1 MVLVLY
7 AREDRAA
14 ILPLVDELALRGIET
29 WIDQRNLRAGE
40 NWQESILAALNQ
52 AGLVL
57 AFVSP
62 NALAS
67 AAFTEQVSA
76 AVRAGAPVVPALIAG
91 ADAGALPKGLR
102 ALSTLDIAAYPATLA
117 APDVAEAAATAIK
130 LAESLN
136 ARFAA
141 LGLDKYEGYDRR
153 GLARELAQQSRGF
166 KRRATDVED
175 KAPPTSVF
183 IVHGHDEAFLEDVA
197 AFVSELGVKPIVMK
211 DIGGASMSL
220 VQKFLEMGRAAKYA
234 IVLLSADDY
243 GAARYQFEEAG
254 VGERALRYRTRQNVV
269 LELGFFY
276 GYLGWENV
284 FVLEKN
290 PPKVFPNF
298 ERPSDL
304 DGIVFDRY
312 DASGRWRGEL
322 HRRLSSH
329 GFQIPALTS
338 AAK

>member
-1 MVLVLY
+1 VVVLY
-7 AREDRAA
+7 AREDGRVV
-14 ILPLVDELALRGIET
+14 LPLVDELGKHGIET

-40 NWQESILAALNQ
+40 NWQESILEALNQ

-57 AFVSP
+57 VFASP
-62 NALAS
+62 AALAS
-67 AAFTEQVSA
+67 AAFLEEVA
-76 AVRAGAPVVPALIAG
+76 ATARAGAPIVPALIAG
-91 ADAGALPKGLR
+91 AGADGLPDALGG
-102 ALSTLDIAAYPATLA
+102 LSTLDIAAYPSRLA
-117 APDVAEAAATAIK
+117 APEVGEAAAAAIK
-130 LAESLN
+130 LAEALN
-136 ARFAA
+136 AHFTA
-141 LGLDKYEGYDRR
+141 LGLRKYEGYDRR

-166 KRRATDVED
+166 RRRATDVED
-175 KAPPTSVF
+175 KTPPTSVF
-183 IVHGHDEAFLEDVA
+183 VVHGHDESFLNDVT
-197 AFVSELGVKPIVMK
+197 AFVRELGVSPIVMK

-243 GAARYQFEEAG
+243 GAARYQFEEEG
-254 VGERALRYRTRQNVV
+254 VGDRALRYRTRQNVV

-284 FVLEKN
+284 FVLEKA

-312 DASGRWRGEL
+312 DTSGKWRTEL
-322 HRRLSSH
+322 HRRLTSH
-329 GFQIPALTS
+329 GFQLPSL
-338 AAK
+338 KVV